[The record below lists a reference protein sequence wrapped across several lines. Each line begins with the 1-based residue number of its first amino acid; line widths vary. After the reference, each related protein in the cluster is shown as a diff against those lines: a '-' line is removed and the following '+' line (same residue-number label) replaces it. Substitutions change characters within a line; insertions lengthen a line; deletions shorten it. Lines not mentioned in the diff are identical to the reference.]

1 MNAADN
7 TNGLMENS
15 LRKKA
20 AEWSLITLG
29 SLFIIAGSY
38 FFKFPNHFSFGGI
51 TGLSVVV
58 AAKTNI
64 SPSQVNL
71 ACNLFLLILG
81 FIFLGRDFGIKT
93 IYATVFIAAGMF
105 VLDKVYPHNVPY
117 TPEKLMELI
126 YAVVLPGIGSA
137 ILFYAEASSGG
148 TDIIAMIIKRH
159 SSINIGNALILSDIL
174 ITASSLFVFNVP
186 IFLYSLMGMM
196 CKSLVVDNI
205 IKSLNNSK
213 VINVICSNP
222 EPVINYILNGL
233 HRGATLLDGQ
243 GAYTGDGRFV
253 IMSVMKRKE
262 AFRLKRFLHQCRID
276 AFITMTNTSEI
287 YGKGFGKY

>member
-1 MNAADN
+1 MYSSFSL
-7 TNGLMENS
+7 TENS
-15 LRKKA
+15 IKKKIS
-20 AEWSLITLG
+20 EWSLITLG
-29 SLFIIAGSY
+29 SLFVIAGSY

-64 SPSQVNL
+64 SPSQINMVCNAVLL
-71 ACNLFLLILG
+71 AMG

-93 IYATVFIAAGMF
+93 IYATVLITAGMSI
-105 VLDKVYPHNVPY
+105 LDKVYPHNVPY

-137 ILFYAEASSGG
+137 ILFYCEASSGG
-148 TDIIAMIIKRH
+148 TDIIAMIIKKH
-159 SSINIGNALILSDIL
+159 TSVNIGNALVMSDIL
-174 ITASSLFVFNVP
+174 ITLSALFVFNVP

-196 CKSLVVDNI
+196 CKSLVIDNL

-222 EPVINYILNGL
+222 EPVYHYILNGL

-243 GAYTGDGRFV
+243 GAYTGQERY
-253 IMSVMKRKE
+253 IIISVMKRKE
-262 AFRLKRFLHQCRID
+262 AFKLKRFLHQFKID

-287 YGKGFGKY
+287 YGNGFGKY